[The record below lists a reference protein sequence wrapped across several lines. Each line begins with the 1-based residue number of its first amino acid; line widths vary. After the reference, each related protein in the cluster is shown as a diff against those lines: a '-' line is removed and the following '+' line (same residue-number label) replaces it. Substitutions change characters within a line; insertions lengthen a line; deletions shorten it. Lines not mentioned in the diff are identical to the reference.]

1 METDFL
7 CNNLIRQRNLALGA
21 LPRTGQRIVSAM
33 FDLTVRC
40 NLKCNYCFKKK
51 GTADMP
57 LRVAQDA
64 IVWLIYASGL
74 ERSISVQF
82 MGGEPVLRRELIEKV
97 VPFGLERCKSHNKEI
112 KFGITTNSTLV
123 TEDFVEYAQ
132 NQGIVFHLSLDGIPE
147 VQNYNRPLADGS
159 ESSVLTEAAIPKILK
174 KQPQVM
180 ARACLA
186 AEHVGRL
193 LESFRYFRNLGF
205 ENIGFF
211 PCEMDEWTSDSL
223 NTYEQQLS
231 LLGDEYIRL
240 YRSCAVFS
248 LFPLERW
255 FTAKMRDTRGNS
267 PCGSGR
273 GLVLIDT
280 EGGIWPCSRF
290 NSFDKDTWQL
300 GSIYEGFSE
309 NRRYPFTSGCSEDK
323 FSKECTGCIAA
334 KICEGGCLAENYE
347 KMGDIHQPHPND
359 CEINRIHA
367 RVGTKVH
374 DILYGEKNP
383 LFMKKYYPQEWKENE
398 KENNHDVPNE
408 PCPA

>member
-1 METDFL
+1 
-7 CNNLIRQRNLALGA
+7 
-21 LPRTGQRIVSAM
+21 
-33 FDLTVRC
+33 
-40 NLKCNYCFKKK
+40 
-51 GTADMP
+51 MP

-64 IVWLIYASGL
+64 VVWLIYASGS

-82 MGGEPVLRRELIEKV
+82 MGGEPVLRRDLIEKV

-123 TEDFVEYAQ
+123 TDDFVEYAQ
-132 NQGIVFHLSLDGIPE
+132 NQGIGFHLSLDGVPE
-147 VQNYNRPLADGS
+147 VQNHNRPLANGGP
-159 ESSVLTEAAIPKILK
+159 SSVLTEVAIPKILK
-174 KQPQVM
+174 KQPQAM

-186 AEHVGRL
+186 AENAGRL
-193 LESFRYFRNLGF
+193 LESFHYFHNLGF

-211 PCEMDEWTSDSL
+211 PCEMDGWTNDSL
-223 NTYEQQLS
+223 ETYEQQLY
-231 LLGDEYIRL
+231 LLGNEYIRL
-240 YRSCAVFS
+240 YRSSAVFS
-248 LFPLERW
+248 LQPLERW
-255 FTAKMRDTRGNS
+255 FTAKNRDTRGNS

-290 NSFDKDTWQL
+290 HSFDKETCQL
-300 GSIYEGFSE
+300 GSIYEGFWE
-309 NRRYPFTSGCSEDK
+309 DKREPFMSGCSEDK
-323 FSKECTGCIAA
+323 FRPECTGCIAA

-347 KMGDIHQPHPND
+347 KTGDIYRMHPND

-383 LFMKKYYPQEWKENE
+383 LFMKKYYPQEWKELEE
-398 KENNHDVPNE
+398 KNNNDIPNE
-408 PCPA
+408 SCPA